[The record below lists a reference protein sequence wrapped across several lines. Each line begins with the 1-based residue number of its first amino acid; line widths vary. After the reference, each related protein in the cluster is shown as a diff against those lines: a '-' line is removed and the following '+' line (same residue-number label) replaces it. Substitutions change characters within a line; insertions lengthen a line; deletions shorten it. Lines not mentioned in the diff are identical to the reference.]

1 MNPDIMPGAYRL
13 ISTEKLKINRFMNDI
28 LAAKQMNGIFIR
40 QLDSARVNSSLLK
53 ELIEKEYHLD

>member
-1 MNPDIMPGAYRL
+1 
-13 ISTEKLKINRFMNDI
+13 MNDI
-28 LAAKQMNGIFIR
+28 LAAKQMIGIFIR